1 MTDLAKKIL
10 LTGVGAIFMTEDAI
24 RKTLSDLK
32 MPTDSV
38 GGVMDALKKQKD
50 EVLQIVAMEL
60 SNFLGKV
67 KVHEELQKALKGLH
81 IHLDADISFDRK
93 ADKTKAKVT
102 IKKED

>member
-50 EVLQIVAMEL
+50 EMLKLVAVEL

-81 IHLDADISFDRK
+81 VHLNADISFDRK
-93 ADKTKAKVT
+93 GDKTQAKVT